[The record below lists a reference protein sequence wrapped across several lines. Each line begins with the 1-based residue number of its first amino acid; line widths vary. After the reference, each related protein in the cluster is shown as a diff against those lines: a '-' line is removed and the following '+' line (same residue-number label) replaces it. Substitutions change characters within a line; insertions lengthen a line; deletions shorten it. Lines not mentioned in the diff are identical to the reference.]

1 MSTILVVDDSV
12 TDQQVISGSLQ
23 REGYTVLTVSNEQD
37 ALQKIHQQTPD
48 LIVLDVVLPDRSGFE
63 ICRDLKEAETTKHI
77 PIVLCSSKGSNMD
90 KFWGKQQGADAYVTK
105 PVDATELLQAI
116 RQFA

>member
-23 REGYTVLTVSNEQD
+23 REGYTVFTVSNEQD
-37 ALQKIHQQTPD
+37 ALKKINQQAPD

-63 ICRDLKEAETTKHI
+63 ICRDLKESEATKHI

-105 PVDATELLQAI
+105 PVDAKELLQAI
-116 RQFA
+116 RQFT